1 MSAII
6 WNVRGVAS
14 VATRRRLK
22 KLIQLHQV
30 YLLVLLEPF
39 VLQHSFAYIRH
50 YLRFDTGA
58 QNESN
63 KIWFFWNS
71 GTNVTI
77 IVDHPQFL
85 HVKVEDP
92 RLALPIYFT
101 PVYASCD
108 ASVRRDLWA
117 GLHHISLD
125 MEDPWI
131 VGGDFNVITHDGER
145 TGHNTRD
152 RGTTAFSDMML
163 DSGLE
168 DAGFLG
174 NRYTWTNGRVRK
186 RLDRVLINSSAAAF
200 CRQLTVKHLNRTS
213 SDHSPLL
220 LQWTSD
226 DDLGPRPFRFLNR
239 VRDAEDRVD
248 EAEIVFDSDPI
259 PEHRDI
265 LHQVQA
271 ALNQTLS
278 IEEGFW
284 KQRAGSRW
292 VCEGDHNTRY
302 FHAMVQGRRI
312 RSRIRSI
319 RTQAGEVLATPA
331 DIQTSVREAVFNID
345 ADSVAGPDGFSS
357 LFFQHCWDIIQEDV
371 YSAVLDFFD
380 GGHLPRG
387 FAATSIVLLPKKV
400 GACRWTEFRPISL
413 CTVFSKII
421 TKLLNTRLS
430 TLLPRIISPST
441 EWFHPRPFDWR

>member
-1 MSAII
+1 M
-6 WNVRGVAS
+6 
-14 VATRRRLK
+14 
-22 KLIQLHQV
+22 
-30 YLLVLLEPF
+30 
-39 VLQHSFAYIRH
+39 
-50 YLRFDTGA
+50 GA

-92 RLALPIYFT
+92 KIARPIYFT

-108 ASVRRDLWA
+108 ASIRRDLWA

-125 MEDPWI
+125 MDDPWI

-145 TGHNTRD
+145 TGHNTHDRD
-152 RGTTAFSDMML
+152 TTAFSNMML

-174 NRYTWTNGRVRK
+174 HRYTWTNGRVRK
-186 RLDRVLINSSAAAF
+186 RLDRVLINSSAAAL
-200 CRQLTVKHLNRTS
+200 CLQLTVKHLNRTS
-213 SDHSPLL
+213 SNHSPLL

-226 DDLGPRPFRFLNR
+226 DDLGPRPFRFLNVWTKHHDFLAFVSQKWSLPTHLTGMR

-248 EAEIVFDSDPI
+248 EAEIVFDSDPT

-292 VCEGDHNTRY
+292 
-302 FHAMVQGRRI
+302 
-312 RSRIRSI
+312 
-319 RTQAGEVLATPA
+319 AGEVLATPA
-331 DIQTSVREAVFNID
+331 DIQTSAIAFYLDLLSTPPQPLDPIRLDVIPRLLTEDDNLALNRSPLI
-345 ADSVAGPDGFSS
+345 
-357 LFFQHCWDIIQEDV
+357 HEEDV
-371 YSAVLDFFD
+371 YRAVLDFFD

-387 FAATSIVLLPKKV
+387 FATTSIVLLPKKSGFIPGRLIGDNV
-400 GACRWTEFRPISL
+400 LLAQELLYSLDNREGGGKTMLKLDMAKAYDRMDWGFIYFVLEAFGFDQIWIDRIRQCILECR
-413 CTVFSKII
+413 FSV
-421 TKLLNTRLS
+421 LLNGCPCGFFPS
-430 TLLPRIISPST
+430 SPGL
-441 EWFHPRPFDWR
+441 R

>member
-1 MSAII
+1 
-6 WNVRGVAS
+6 
-14 VATRRRLK
+14 
-22 KLIQLHQV
+22 
-30 YLLVLLEPF
+30 
-39 VLQHSFAYIRH
+39 
-50 YLRFDTGA
+50 
-58 QNESN
+58 
-63 KIWFFWNS
+63 
-71 GTNVTI
+71 
-77 IVDHPQFL
+77 FL

-200 CRQLTVKHLNRTS
+200 CRQLTVKYLNRTS
-213 SDHSPLL
+213 SDHSLLL

-226 DDLGPRPFRFLNR
+226 DDLGPRPFRFLNVWTKHHDFLAFVSQKWSLPTHLAGMR
-239 VRDAEDRVD
+239 VRDAEDTVD
-248 EAEIVFDSDPI
+248 EAEIVFDSDPT

-292 VCEGDHNTRY
+292 
-302 FHAMVQGRRI
+302 
-312 RSRIRSI
+312 
-319 RTQAGEVLATPA
+319 AGEVLATPA
-331 DIQTSVREAVFNID
+331 DIQTSAIDFYQDLLSTPPQPLDHIRSDVIPRLLTEDDNLALNRPPLIYEVREAVFSID

-357 LFFQHCWDIIQEDV
+357 LFFQHYWDIIQEDV
-371 YSAVLDFFD
+371 YRAVLDFFD
-380 GGHLPRG
+380 GGHLPR
-387 FAATSIVLLPKKV
+387 VLL
-400 GACRWTEFRPISL
+400 
-413 CTVFSKII
+413 
-421 TKLLNTRLS
+421 LLLLSCYLKRMVLADGLNSGQSAYAQCSIRL
-430 TLLPRIISPST
+430 LLS
-441 EWFHPRPFDWR
+441 F

>member
-39 VLQHSFAYIRH
+39 VLQHSFAYIRR

-71 GTNVTI
+71 WTNVTI

-92 RLALPIYFT
+92 RLGLPIYFT

-108 ASVRRDLWA
+108 PSVRRDLWA

-174 NRYTWTNGRVRK
+174 NRYTWTNGQVRK

-226 DDLGPRPFRFLNR
+226 DDLGPRPFRFLNVWTKHHDFLAFVAQKWSLPTHLTGMAALWEKFFRMKQGLRWWNRHVFGDIFQR
-239 VRDAEDRVD
+239 VRGAEDRVD
-248 EAEIVFDSDPI
+248 EAEIVFDSDPT

-265 LHQVQA
+265 LHPVQA

-292 VCEGDHNTRY
+292 
-302 FHAMVQGRRI
+302 
-312 RSRIRSI
+312 
-319 RTQAGEVLATPA
+319 
-331 DIQTSVREAVFNID
+331 
-345 ADSVAGPDGFSS
+345 
-357 LFFQHCWDIIQEDV
+357 
-371 YSAVLDFFD
+371 
-380 GGHLPRG
+380 
-387 FAATSIVLLPKKV
+387 
-400 GACRWTEFRPISL
+400 
-413 CTVFSKII
+413 
-421 TKLLNTRLS
+421 
-430 TLLPRIISPST
+430 
-441 EWFHPRPFDWR
+441 